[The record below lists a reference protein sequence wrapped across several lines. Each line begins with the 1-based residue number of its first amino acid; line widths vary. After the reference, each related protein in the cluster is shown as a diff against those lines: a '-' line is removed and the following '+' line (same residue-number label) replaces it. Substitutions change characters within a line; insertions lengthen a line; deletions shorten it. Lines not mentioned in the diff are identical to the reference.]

1 VRFDHT
7 HPEYGS
13 FSDIYVDESSQ
24 TKHRYLLIGGIVIAT
39 GSVAAF
45 EARLAAARLPELPHG
60 EMAWVK
66 VSRTKMA
73 AYKRVVD
80 VFFDAPEADFHCL
93 YVDTTQQD
101 HHRFNAGSRETGFNK
116 EIYQLLRKIRILYGT
131 RLFHCY
137 PDKRSTN
144 TPTED
149 LRLILNRGARKD
161 GDRRDFPF
169 RRVAFRD
176 SDKSLCIQVTDVL
189 LGAVAYHLND
199 HHQAPGASPAKC
211 ELAAYVLQRARV
223 RDAKKGTS
231 RGGKFTIWP
240 RQLRKASRS
249 PRP

>member
-1 VRFDHT
+1 VRFNPS

-13 FSDIYVDESSQ
+13 FTDVYVDESSQ
-24 TKHRYLLIGGIVIAT
+24 TKHQHLLIGSIAIAT
-39 GSVAAF
+39 ASVAAF
-45 EARLAAARLPELPHG
+45 EKRLAAARLPELPHG
-60 EMAWVK
+60 ELAWVK
-66 VSRTKMA
+66 VSRTKLA
-73 AYKRVVD
+73 AYKRMVD
-80 VFFDAPEADFHCL
+80 VFFDSAETAFHCL
-93 YVDTTQQD
+93 YVDTSQQD
-101 HHRFNAGSRETGFNK
+101 HRRFNEGSREIGFNK
-116 EIYQLLRKIRILYGT
+116 EIYQLLNKVRQLYST

-161 GDRRDFPF
+161 GDARDYPF

-176 SDKSLCIQVTDVL
+176 SDKSLCIQLVDVI
-189 LGAVAYHLND
+189 LGAVAYHING
-199 HHQAPGASPAKC
+199 HHQAAGASPAKC
-211 ELAAYVLQRARV
+211 ELAAYILRRAGV
-223 RDAKKGTS
+223 RDAIKGTS